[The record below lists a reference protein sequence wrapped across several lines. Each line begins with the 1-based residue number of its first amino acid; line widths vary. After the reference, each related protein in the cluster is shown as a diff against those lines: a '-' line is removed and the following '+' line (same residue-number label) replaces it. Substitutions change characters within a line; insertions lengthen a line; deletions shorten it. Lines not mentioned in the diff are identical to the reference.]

1 MIVIAALLGVLV
13 GSVLTVAAWRV
24 PRDTGPASDTRA
36 EGARD
41 NGLLRDIPILHPSS
55 WRTARDPA
63 TSHVAVRFPVL
74 ELATAALFG
83 WMWVLFGWSWT
94 LPAYLTLAAAAVLL
108 TVIDLQH
115 QRLPNAVMGPWAV
128 AALALLLA
136 DAVARGTWE
145 SLLRALLGAAI
156 SFAVYLVL
164 ALISPSSLGMGDVKL
179 AGVLGL
185 YLGYLGWRTLI
196 LGAVGGFVIAA
207 LVGIVLL
214 AMRRVT
220 LRTQV
225 PFGPPMLAAA
235 IVAVALGAGAAA

>member
-1 MIVIAALLGVLV
+1 
-13 GSVLTVAAWRV
+13 
-24 PRDTGPASDTRA
+24 
-36 EGARD
+36 
-41 NGLLRDIPILHPSS
+41 
-55 WRTARDPA
+55 
-63 TSHVAVRFPVL
+63 
-74 ELATAALFG
+74 
-83 WMWVLFGWSWT
+83 MWVLFGWSST
-94 LPAYLTLAAAAVLL
+94 LPAFLTLAAASVLL
-108 TVIDLQH
+108 SVIDLQH
-115 QRLPNAVMGPWAV
+115 QRLPNAVLGPWAV
-128 AALALLLA
+128 AALALLLV
-136 DAVARGTWE
+136 DTMARGTWE

-207 LVGIVLL
+207 LIGIVLL

-235 IVAVALGAGAAA
+235 IVAVALGAGAVGDLGARLDRFRTIAVTVRPGVRRGARPDRRPMRSTARPQRFTHLRDQPWRCWT

>member
-1 MIVIAALLGVLV
+1 M
-13 GSVLTVAAWRV
+13 
-24 PRDTGPASDTRA
+24 
-36 EGARD
+36 
-41 NGLLRDIPILHPSS
+41 
-55 WRTARDPA
+55 
-63 TSHVAVRFPVL
+63 
-74 ELATAALFG
+74 
-83 WMWVLFGWSWT
+83 
-94 LPAYLTLAAAAVLL
+94 
-108 TVIDLQH
+108 
-115 QRLPNAVMGPWAV
+115 
-128 AALALLLA
+128 
-136 DAVARGTWE
+136 ARGTWE

-207 LVGIVLL
+207 LIGLVLL

-235 IVAVALGAGAAA
+235 LVAVGLGAGAVG